1 MDLKS
6 SKHLVEA
13 QNRAS
18 IFLDEN
24 GLDGTLARQYWL
36 MLFDW
41 TLTEYVQQLQ
51 KPVERGLLEQ
61 YEAALK
67 RLVEHEPIQYIVGY
81 ADFMDERFKV
91 TPDTLI
97 PREDTAGLIELATNF
112 LQNNPTSRVLDI
124 GTGTGIIPIKLA
136 KSFPTADISACD
148 LSEDALK
155 VAIENAE
162 SHNVEIY
169 FVNSD
174 LFNQL
179 DSEAPFDVIISNPPY
194 ISENELSLMDES
206 VKKFEPT
213 LALFAED
220 EGLAIYQRI
229 ALEAHNYL
237 NPNGLILL
245 EIGFQQGEAVKA
257 IFQSAFPDAQILIE
271 KDLNSLDRY
280 VKIQL

>member
-112 LQNNPTSRVLDI
+112 LQNNPTTRVLDI

-136 KSFPTADISACD
+136 KTFPKADISACD

-162 SHNVEIY
+162 SHAVDIY
-169 FVNSD
+169 FVQSD

-179 DSEAPFDVIISNPPY
+179 DSHNPFDVIISNPPY

-220 EGLAIYQRI
+220 NGLAIYQRI

-237 NPNGLILL
+237 KPNGLILL